1 MELSGAE
8 PLTLCTPE
16 WREAKK
22 KFTNKSTNKHG
33 VRPDHYIGSAFSMLC
48 DQVERPL
55 DVAIDSACLL
65 LSESNQFI
73 VYTHNID
80 LSLISF
86 LPHQNRP
93 YLHIY

>member
-1 MELSGAE
+1 MCV
-8 PLTLCTPE
+8 LTLCTPCGTQG
-16 WREAKK
+16 KK
-22 KFTNKSTNKHG
+22 KFTNKSANKHD

-48 DQVERPL
+48 DHLQRLL
-55 DVAIDSACLL
+55 DVAMVSACLL

-86 LPHQNRP
+86 LPHQNWP
-93 YLHIY
+93 NLHIY